1 MVAMLESGTDERR
14 TISADGGQSPDE
26 ELQVEE
32 ETTGKEQSA
41 QTGEL
46 GITAELVLHPFNNAV
61 QALWL
66 CEQLKEE
73 LKAEILYVAGSPE
86 GTIIKVS
93 IRNPVSM
100 VDFLSA
106 MTELAEAWEQPK
118 ETVASYA
125 SSAARL
131 TARTKD
137 GSESS
142 SVVCVSLKLPFDELL
157 QMDATRELAAR
168 PRII

>member
-1 MVAMLESGTDERR
+1 MVR
-14 TISADGGQSPDE
+14 ADVGQSPDE
-26 ELQVEE
+26 ELKVAEETIGEE
-32 ETTGKEQSA
+32 ESA
-41 QTGEL
+41 QSGEL

-86 GTIIKVS
+86 GTVIKVS

-106 MTELAEAWEQPK
+106 MNEVAEAWEQPMA
-118 ETVASYA
+118 TIASYA
-125 SSAARL
+125 GSVAHL
-131 TARTKD
+131 TARAKD

-142 SVVCVSLKLPFDELL
+142 TVVCVALKLPFDELL
-157 QMDATRELAAR
+157 QMEARELAVQA
-168 PRII
+168 